1 MNSRTDYYIIS
12 ETGSRNYNEDS
23 AVQKAYGER
32 EVFAVADGLGG
43 CGAGDIA
50 SSAAVRT
57 VVETIEKKVPI
68 NSEETLEQIFYS
80 AQDRILYLQKTD
92 RTHHEMATTLA
103 VLLLE
108 KGSAQWAHVGD
119 TRLYMFR
126 NGAVLYQTKDHSV
139 PQMLVNMGELEPEE
153 IRHHPDRSRLLSVVG
168 RQWNGRGFDVSPKIR
183 IKKGDAFLLCSDG
196 FWELIEEKEMCSK
209 LLETSTAAHWLE
221 KMKSIVL
228 DNGRGKDMDNLTA
241 LAVRI

>member
-12 ETGSRNYNEDS
+12 ETGSRSYNEDS
-23 AVQKAYGER
+23 AVQKACGER

-57 VVETIEKKVPI
+57 VVETFEKQTSI
-68 NSEETLEQIFYS
+68 NSEELLEKVFYS
-80 AQDRILYLQKTD
+80 AQDKVLSLQKTEKA
-92 RTHHEMATTLA
+92 HHEMASTLT

-108 KGSAQWAHVGD
+108 GGSAQWAHIGD

-126 NGAVLYQTKDHSV
+126 NGEVLYQTKDHSV
-139 PQMLVNMGELEPEE
+139 PQMLVNMGEMEPEE
-153 IRHHPDRSRLLSVVG
+153 IRYHPDRSRLLSVVG
-168 RQWNGRGFDVSPKIR
+168 RQWNGKVFSVSPKVR

-196 FWELIEEKEMCSK
+196 FWELIEEKQMCSK
-209 LLETSTAAHWLE
+209 LLETSNAAHWVE
-221 KMKSIVL
+221 KMKSVVL
-228 DNGRGKDMDNLTA
+228 KNGRGKNMDNLTA